1 MTALGNVMALVRDLD
16 DRESAQ
22 SSRDLAPTGDF
33 PSAAEDASSLGEVLA
48 FIREIQRD
56 SLREL
61 IDSLPPVKRRSA
73 ALAPH

>member
-16 DRESAQ
+16 DREPTGASG
-22 SSRDLAPTGDF
+22 DLEPTGDF
-33 PSAAEDASSLGEVLA
+33 PPPAEDASSLGELLA

-61 IDSLPPVKRRSA
+61 IDSLPPVKKRA
-73 ALAPH
+73 AAIAPD